1 MESINKT
8 KEETADD
15 GIERRKTIPKPF
27 RRQKQSV
34 DHGDGCDPIPENTK
48 LINDGELAE
57 NIDKAREDKNDR
69 LADNAHQTFMRETH
83 DKVELNNHSPTG
95 NVPQSVISDDCSTQG
110 NNKRRRI
117 AFSNRNRRSKESRED
132 SEGEGPSYKHEETND
147 SDSCA
152 PFRCHGT
159 TCGNASFK
167 QMCTRQFV

>member
-1 MESINKT
+1 MESVNKT
-8 KEETADD
+8 KEEIPDHTS
-15 GIERRKTIPKPF
+15 EKRKTIPKPF

-48 LINDGELAE
+48 LINAE
-57 NIDKAREDKNDR
+57 NKDKAQEDKNDR
-69 LADNAHQTFMRETH
+69 LADNAHQTLTRETH
-83 DKVELNNHSPTG
+83 DQVELNNHSPRG
-95 NVPQSVISDDCSTQG
+95 NVPQTVISDDSSTQG

-132 SEGEGPSYKHEETND
+132 PEGESLSYKHEETNE
-147 SDSCA
+147 SNCCA
-152 PFRCHGT
+152 PFRCHRT